1 MTSQTVQQ
9 IVTIHIL
16 SKSQEM
22 KQSNNEIQNMRI
34 IFLEQSHTKCV
45 GEASLRTLYK
55 NTKFSI
61 CLDKQSEML

>member
-22 KQSNNEIQNMRI
+22 KQSNNEIWNMSI
-34 IFLEQSHTKCV
+34 IFLEKSHTKCV

>member
-22 KQSNNEIQNMRI
+22 KQSNNEIWNMRI
-34 IFLEQSHTKCV
+34 IFFEKSHTKCV

>member
-22 KQSNNEIQNMRI
+22 KQSNNEIWNMRI
-34 IFLEQSHTKCV
+34 IFLEKSYTKCV